1 MKKTAIALTT
11 LLVSGAYAQSSLTLS
26 GAMDV
31 GIEKSGSHEPFKL
44 ESGRSSNT
52 YFRIN
57 GVEDLGGGLK
67 AIFFIQTVVSA
78 DTGFSSSVG
87 NDGSFVGLSGGF
99 GSINL
104 GKSLNPIFLQAL
116 TYSANGTKGVSGFST
131 LGDGAGDFVV
141 PGDKGTLNNGGVTV
155 NNQITYSTP
164 NFSGFSATL
173 GYAPSEVKGE
183 KDHKAVALQYVN
195 GALMVAVGHAT
206 RPRTLVSN
214 NGSIPPSVP
223 GASEV
228 LDVAKGIT
236 NVADKYLTQ
245 VGLAYEFGVARAT
258 FLFQKDR
265 NYKDSNSYSL
275 GVTVP
280 VSTGSMWASFDV
292 RELANGENAKVLQ
305 LGYKHFLSK
314 RTHLYANFGTR
325 DKSWFT
331 PTNTM
336 TTDKRV
342 TGYGFGVNHI
352 F

>member
-1 MKKTAIALTT
+1 MKKTVIALAT
-11 LLVSGAYAQSSLTLS
+11 LLASAAYAQSSVTFS
-26 GAMDV
+26 GAVDMS
-31 GIEKSGSHEPFKL
+31 IEKSGSGQPVKL

-52 YFRIN
+52 FFRIA

-67 AIFFIQTVVSA
+67 ANFFIQTVVSA

-99 GSINL
+99 GAINI

-116 TYSANGTKGVSGFST
+116 AYTANNTKGVSGFAT
-131 LGDGAGDFVV
+131 LGDGLGDQPFLA
-141 PGDKGTLNNGGVTV
+141 GDKGTLNNGGVTV

-164 NFSGFSATL
+164 NFSGFSATV
-173 GYAPSEVKGE
+173 GYAPSEIKGN
-183 KDHKAVALQYVN
+183 KNHQVVTVQYAN
-195 GALMVAVGHAT
+195 GPLMVALGHGT
-206 RPRTLVSN
+206 RPRSL
-214 NGSIPPSVP
+214 
-223 GASEV
+223 V
-228 LDVAKGIT
+228 LDATNAT
-236 NVADKYLTQ
+236 NVPDEMMSQ
-245 VGLAYEFGVARAT
+245 VGVAYDFGVARAT
-258 FLFQKDR
+258 LLFQKDR
-265 NYKDSNSYSL
+265 NYADSNAYSL

-280 VSTGSMWASFDV
+280 VSTGSIWASFDT
-292 RELANGENAKVLQ
+292 RQLANDESVKVLQ

-325 DKSWFT
+325 DKSWDT

-342 TGYGFGVNHI
+342 TGYGFGINHT

>member
-1 MKKTAIALTT
+1 MKKTVIALAT
-11 LLVSGAYAQSSLTLS
+11 LLASAAYAQSSVTFS
-26 GAMDV
+26 GAVDLSV
-31 GIEKSGSHEPFKL
+31 EKSGSGEPVKL

-52 YFRIN
+52 FFRIA

-67 AIFFIQTVVSA
+67 ANFFIQTVVSA

-99 GSINL
+99 GALTI

-116 TYSANGTKGVSGFST
+116 AYTANNTKGVSGFAT
-131 LGDGAGDFVV
+131 LGDGMGDTVV

-164 NFSGFSATL
+164 NFSGLSATV
-173 GYAPSEVKGE
+173 GYAPSEVKGQ
-183 KDHKAVALQYVN
+183 KNHQAVTLQYAN
-195 GALMVAVGHAT
+195 GPLMVAVGHAT
-206 RPRTLVSN
+206 RPRTLILN
-214 NGSIPPSVP
+214 NGAIPGFIP
-223 GASEV
+223 GATEN
-228 LDVAKGIT
+228 LTPATGTT
-236 NVADKYLTQ
+236 NVGNKLMTQ
-245 VGLAYEFGVARAT
+245 VGLAYDFGVARAT
-258 FLFQKDR
+258 LLFQKDR
-265 NYKDSNSYSL
+265 NYADSNAYSL

-280 VSTGSMWASFDV
+280 VSTGSIWASFDT
-292 RELANGENAKVLQ
+292 RELANDESVKVLQ

-314 RTHLYANFGTR
+314 RTHLYASFGTR

-342 TGYGFGVNHI
+342 TGYGFGMNHT